1 MRRSAVCAELARR
14 GDVAGLGRDAGER
27 VEGEDLD
34 VGVVVAPGVV
44 EDRDEPFLGAGDA
57 DPPASMAASR
67 HSPSAACSPPPAARC
82 HAVAASSAARA
93 CSRRPS
99 ARSTRPRCTRA
110 SAARRTSP
118 VASALSIASSRVAA
132 PAS

>member
-1 MRRSAVCAELARR
+1 MRRSAASHELPRR
-14 GDVAGLGRDAGER
+14 GDVARLGRDAGER

-34 VGVVVAPGVV
+34 RGVVVAPGVV
-44 EDRDEPFLGAGDA
+44 EDRDEPLLRAGHSSS
-57 DPPASMAASR
+57 ASSAASR

-93 CSRRPS
+93 AAVRPS
-99 ARSTRPRCTRA
+99 ARRTRPRCTRA

-118 VASALSIASSRVAA
+118 VASAFSIASSSVAA
-132 PAS
+132 PVA